1 MVRRGA
7 ADKLPS
13 APIKSDGD
21 LMSRHYIISQSA
33 DICEEETRRGN
44 KGKERKE
51 GENRSRWKTVRD
63 RRVAE
68 IAGTVDLQI
77 KGAVINL
84 FQ

>member
-33 DICEEETRRGN
+33 DICEEET
-44 KGKERKE
+44 KGRKE
-51 GENRSRWKTVRD
+51 KRAKTGAD
-63 RRVAE
+63 GKLH
-68 IAGTVDLQI
+68 GTGGWQKPQEQWI
-77 KGAVINL
+77 YK
-84 FQ
+84 